1 MPIVVQ
7 QSHSVIELT
16 DGESETLSID
26 IGGRGPQGVPGPTGA
41 TGSQGPIG
49 LTGPQGVQG
58 DPGPAG
64 ATGSQGPIGLT
75 GPQGVQG
82 DPGPAGA
89 TGSQGPIGLTGPQ
102 GVQGD
107 PGPAGATGATGPA
120 GPGVPVGGTTGQV
133 LAKTSATDYAT
144 AWVDPGGGG
153 SATRGTTSIDF
164 GAGDVA
170 ASVVVTGQAGI
181 LAASSRVRVH
191 VSPTDTADHSIDEHI
206 IEPLRA
212 FAHSIVDGVGF
223 TISAVCD
230 LGSTHGVFRIDWE
243 WT

>member
-7 QSHSVIELT
+7 QSRSVIELT
-16 DGESETLSID
+16 DDVSETLSID
-26 IGGRGPQGVPGPTGA
+26 IGGRGPQGVPGPTG
-41 TGSQGPIG
+41 SQGPIG

-58 DPGPAG
+58 DPGP
-64 ATGSQGPIGLT
+64 
-75 GPQGVQG
+75 
-82 DPGPAGA
+82 
-89 TGSQGPIGLTGPQ
+89 
-102 GVQGD
+102 
-107 PGPAGATGATGPA
+107 TGATGPS
-120 GPGVPVGGTTGQV
+120 GPGVPVGGTVGQV

-144 AWVDPGGGG
+144 AWVSPSGGG
-153 SATRGTTSIDF
+153 ATRGTASIDF

-191 VSPTDTADHSIDEHI
+191 VAPADTANHSIDEHI
-206 IEPLRA
+206 IEPLRV

-223 TISAVCD
+223 TVSAVCD
-230 LGSTHGVFRIDWE
+230 LGSTHGIFRIDWE